1 MGAFTGKRVVAPVK
15 CIYKYLSACRAVES
29 ESSSPWRRK
38 PCGRRRGNFPYYY
51 ITSIS
56 IYRSI
61 YTYLCF
67 YHFFTHLFL
76 SLFLALYLPPHSYL
90 EKNAGLPFFWFIGV
104 FNAKTWGC
112 VQRGGRG
119 RMQQA
124 LTPLFYRCRLHGRSK
139 KPSATCLH
147 LSIHNLRGRPINLSI
162 YLAQWL
168 SSPTLEYGNFRY
180 NLRERELRW
189 G

>member
-1 MGAFTGKRVVAPVK
+1 M
-15 CIYKYLSACRAVES
+15 
-29 ESSSPWRRK
+29 
-38 PCGRRRGNFPYYY
+38 
-51 ITSIS
+51 
-56 IYRSI
+56 
-61 YTYLCF
+61 
-67 YHFFTHLFL
+67 
-76 SLFLALYLPPHSYL
+76 
-90 EKNAGLPFFWFIGV
+90 
-104 FNAKTWGC
+104 
-112 VQRGGRG
+112 
-119 RMQQA
+119 MQQA
-124 LTPLFYRCRLHGRSK
+124 LTPLFYQCRLHGSK